1 VCRELFNADLSIVE
15 RTALLFDVVRSREFS
30 NAGLVELSTAGRTA
44 SSDATSQLHPLYS
57 VHYCVNLGHV
67 LSTAEWTA
75 SSVAM

>member
-1 VCRELFNADLSIVE
+1 VQRVFNADLSNAE

-30 NAGLVELSTAGRTA
+30 NVGLVKLSTAERTA

-57 VHYCVNLGHV
+57 VHYCVNLGHG
-67 LSTAEWTA
+67 LNIAEWTV